1 MYLVLT
7 SHSAD
12 DLVRHVPDVF
22 DWKRL
27 EVVLLEEI
35 IGAQTKQFKRDA
47 YMAMVVKPVQ
57 HVYTSPKAGE
67 KEQ

>member
-1 MYLVLT
+1 MYLGLT
-7 SHSAD
+7 SHSSD

-22 DWKRL
+22 DRKRL
-27 EVVLLEEI
+27 KVVLLEEI
-35 IGAQTKQFKRDA
+35 IGAQTKQLKSNT

-57 HVYTSPKAGE
+57 HVYTSTKAGE